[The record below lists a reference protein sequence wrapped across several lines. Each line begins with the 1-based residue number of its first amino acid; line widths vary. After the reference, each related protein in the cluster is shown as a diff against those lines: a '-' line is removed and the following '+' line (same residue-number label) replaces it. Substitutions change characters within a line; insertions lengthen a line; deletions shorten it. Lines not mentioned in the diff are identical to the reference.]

1 MDTSL
6 QLFPLTRLLTLNT
19 EIHELRS
26 SLRTQPVSGRI
37 AQIQTISTFVAV
49 PAWLHVGS
57 PASSSSR
64 MRTWRAR
71 TSIWCNRISPVS
83 QNRLKE
89 PSLEY

>member
-37 AQIQTISTFVAV
+37 AQIQDDIDVRRRASLATC
-49 PAWLHVGS
+49 WLTG
-57 PASSSSR
+57 
-64 MRTWRAR
+64 
-71 TSIWCNRISPVS
+71 
-83 QNRLKE
+83 E
-89 PSLEY
+89 FELEDEDLEGEDEHLV

>member
-37 AQIQTISTFVAV
+37 AQIQDDIDVRRRASLATC
-49 PAWLHVGS
+49 WLTG
-57 PASSSSR
+57 
-64 MRTWRAR
+64 
-71 TSIWCNRISPVS
+71 
-83 QNRLKE
+83 E
-89 PSLEY
+89 FELEDEDLEGEDEYLV